1 MPTKRRGK
9 KAGKDGASP
18 AQSSISDA
26 DAEDAFS
33 PAVETPISELATTPQ
48 LDARASPSH
57 AVEPASGAITPL
69 SPSIADDAAAQWGA
83 LDAVIPP
90 GVQPFPLSTED
101 DLPKWDEGSGAGE
114 PFGQTEAVDVSP
126 FPSILDD
133 PLPENDLPGIP
144 EARIDAPN
152 LQVPPGVNP
161 FPLSMEVDLP
171 KWDEGDGTGAPFGQ
185 TVAVEVPAF
194 PTGEEQVES
203 SIVADVPS
211 FPLSTEDDLPKW
223 DEGSGAGPPFGQTET
238 AEIRAFP
245 DIPVDL
251 FPASPNEPQDLRI
264 DAGIDSTEFAACSS
278 QTPATPDLKEFPSRD
293 DATADETP
301 KVVSSPSVDHGFRE
315 EEMAPTVPLP
325 EVQEAGGISAGFA
338 TPLMHDQLDLNG
350 APAKEASEA
359 LSGPVPTEG
368 FSFLPPPPSGRD
380 ETGFAQNLH
389 EGFDDDFDAP
399 FQPPALIANEHPL
412 PPNPSMSIPE
422 SNVSQTL
429 PEEPASFGST
439 PFLPPPPTAGAGVP
453 SDDDDFSDFGDFS
466 TNTPSATVVPPAI
479 PEAGE
484 ADDDFGDFEDFAPPP
499 PVTATGLS
507 VPNAPAQRNT
517 VPEEPTSVADPVEEQ
532 RIWEILSSVA
542 GSNNTN
548 LALLSDVNAKLAK
561 IFPAVARAADTA
573 PATFGQPQPIFE
585 ERPLSG
591 SPVGPTGGTDR
602 PKAIVPNS
610 AFQGTSWYA
619 LWNKLASDTIY
630 SDNPS
635 TQFRWRKSHIRR
647 AYLHAL
653 DINIILD
660 EAQQQTP
667 VQAQAPRASIDYSGS
682 FAPGTPST
690 SGAPRLPG
698 DGSAA
703 DKGKTPRDS
712 REMELLEAK
721 KLCDVAEEEIRQQ
734 TVAQLA
740 ALVANLTSSHQKM
753 QDQANYWLDSKEQL
767 IMDAEMHN
775 KMIASLVQYAQQ
787 QQTAPKASPR
797 STSPGKKGRR

>member
-57 AVEPASGAITPL
+57 VVEPVSGAIPPL
-69 SPSIADDAAAQWGA
+69 SPSIVDDAAAQWGA
-83 LDAVIPP
+83 LDAVISP

-101 DLPKWDEGSGAGE
+101 DLPEWDEGSGAGE
-114 PFGQTEAVDVSP
+114 PFGQTEAVDVSA
-126 FPSILDD
+126 FPSILNV
-133 PLPENDLPGIP
+133 PLPENDIPGIP
-144 EARIDAPN
+144 EARIDAPD

-171 KWDEGDGTGAPFGQ
+171 KWDEGDETGAPFGQ
-185 TVAVEVPAF
+185 IVAVEVPAF
-194 PTGEEQVES
+194 PTGEVHLEI

-223 DEGSGAGPPFGQTET
+223 DEGSGAGPPFGQTEA
-238 AEIRAFP
+238 AEISALP
-245 DIPVDL
+245 DIPVDV
-251 FPASPNEPQDLRI
+251 FPTSPNEPQDLTI
-264 DAGIDSTEFAACSS
+264 DAGIDSTEFAAGSS
-278 QTPATPDLKEFPSRD
+278 QTPATPNLRKFPLRD
-293 DATADETP
+293 DAAADETP
-301 KVVSSPSVDHGFRE
+301 GVISSPSVDHGFRE

-325 EVQEAGGISAGFA
+325 EVQEEGGISAGFA
-338 TPLMHDQLDLNG
+338 PPLMHDQLSLNG
-350 APAKEASEA
+350 APAKEAPDA
-359 LSGPVPTEG
+359 LSGP
-368 FSFLPPPPSGRD
+368 
-380 ETGFAQNLH
+380 NLH
-389 EGFDDDFDAP
+389 EGLDDDFDAP
-399 FQPPALIANEHPL
+399 FKPPALIANEDPL
-412 PPNPSMSIPE
+412 PLNPSMNIPE
-422 SNVSQTL
+422 LNVSQTL

-439 PFLPPPPTAGAGVP
+439 LFLPPPPTAGAGVP
-453 SDDDDFSDFGDFS
+453 SDDDDFSDFADFS

-499 PVTATGLS
+499 PVTATCLS
-507 VPNAPAQRNT
+507 VPNTPAQRNT
-517 VPEEPTSVADPVEEQ
+517 VAEEPTPVADPVEEQ

-542 GSNNTN
+542 GSSDTN

-561 IFPAVARAADTA
+561 VFPAVARAADTA

-585 ERPLSG
+585 ERPLLG

-647 AYLHAL
+647 AYKHAL
-653 DINIILD
+653 GINIILD

-667 VQAQAPRASIDYSGS
+667 VQAQAPRASIDYSGA

-690 SGAPRLPG
+690 SGVPRLPG

-740 ALVANLTSSHQKM
+740 ALVANLTSAHQKM

-787 QQTAPKASPR
+787 QQTAPKDNMLL
-797 STSPGKKGRR
+797 